1 MGPGSQA
8 PGSCPS
14 SSSCQVSAWMC
25 PCTLAPESS
34 RMLRGK
40 VVSESLRH
48 LQPQPSKGGGRPEA
62 RGVECGGLCSRTDV
76 VVTCCWQLWASYLT
90 FCASCA
96 FKMGIIISPPHRVTA
111 RCELQSHRAAEHSS
125 VSGPAFGCQPV
136 PYNQLNTGAHLPE
149 QARPFPR
156 GRALEGPSPAD
167 RSPASCPCT
176 TLLGLGSQRLWVCLS
191 GGIPEQNWE
200 ILNRGG
206 TVLLALSSQ
215 STWSPRLGQAQDTAP
230 SSWAFLLWPLL
241 LLK

>member
-1 MGPGSQA
+1 MWWAVQPNRCGCHLLLA
-8 PGSCPS
+8 
-14 SSSCQVSAWMC
+14 
-25 PCTLAPESS
+25 TL
-34 RMLRGK
+34 GK
-40 VVSESLRH
+40 LSNFLSLVCH
-48 LQPQPSKGGGRPEA
+48 I
-62 RGVECGGLCSRTDV
+62 
-76 VVTCCWQLWASYLT
+76 
-90 FCASCA
+90 
-96 FKMGIIISPPHRVTA
+96 FKMGIIISPPHRVTV
-111 RCELQSHRAAEHSS
+111 RCKLQSQKAAEHSS

-149 QARPFPR
+149 QACPFPR

-215 STWSPRLGQAQDTAP
+215 ST
-230 SSWAFLLWPLL
+230 
-241 LLK
+241 